1 MVPKS
6 ITEYFSTLS
15 KQKKIFI
22 ASLPVV
28 AGVVFTS
35 LNQNLTHVSV
45 SVTASA
51 VSNQDFIYPPAIE
64 TIDIPDYEYVIKS
77 GDSLS
82 VIFNKLGFSYKEM
95 MKVMETD
102 LNYLKLDTLKPGDTL
117 KFWRSDDHKLL
128 QKMELEFSLA
138 ERAVYSRLEDGS
150 YSYDEVTVPGEWKEY
165 PLTGTIKGSFSQ
177 SVNAVGIGNNEID
190 QMVSVL
196 GDKINFTRDLR
207 SGDKFEVVEAR
218 QFVDGKATGNKEIQ
232 AIKIFNR
239 GEVITAY
246 LYKDGQYYDKDGRS
260 LERAF
265 QRKPFTGRYRM
276 SSSFDP
282 KRRHPVTG
290 RIAPHN
296 GTDWALPTGTPVVS
310 TGDGIVTLVRNHPY
324 AGKYVV
330 VQHGNN
336 YKTRYLHLSKIL
348 VKRGQ
353 RVKRGQKIALSGST
367 GRVTGPHIHYE
378 LIVKGRPVNAVTAK
392 IPMAHS
398 VPKSEMKAFI
408 AQRNRLDALLN
419 KQQLQLA
426 SNTRLSGES

>member
-1 MVPKS
+1 MVPRS
-6 ITEYFSTLS
+6 FAERFATFS

-22 ASLPVV
+22 ASLPIV

-35 LNQNLTHVSV
+35 LNQNLSHVSV
-45 SVTASA
+45 SVTVPSVSYPEPSSA
-51 VSNQDFIYPPAIE
+51 APA
-64 TIDIPDYEYVIKS
+64 TPIDIPDYEYVIKS

-82 VIFNKLGFSYKEM
+82 VIFEKLGFSYKEM
-95 MKVMETD
+95 MKIMETD

-117 KFWRSDDHKLL
+117 KFWRSDDHKFL
-128 QKMELEFSLA
+128 QKMELQFSLA
-138 ERAVYSRLEDGS
+138 ERALYSRLDDGS
-150 YSYDEVTVPGEWKEY
+150 YSYDDVTVPGVWKDY
-165 PLTGTIKGSFSQ
+165 AITGTIQGSFSK
-177 SVNAVGIGNNEID
+177 SVNALGIGNNEIE
-190 QMVSVL
+190 QIVSVL

-207 SGDKFEVVEAR
+207 AGDKFEVVEAR

-232 AIKIFNR
+232 AIKVFNR
-239 GEVITAY
+239 GQVITAY

-265 QRKPFTGRYRM
+265 QRKPFVGRYRM

-296 GTDWALPTGTPVVS
+296 GTDWALPTGTSIVS

-330 VQHGNN
+330 IQHGNN

-353 RVKRGQKIALSGST
+353 RVKRGQKIALSGRT

-398 VPKSEMKAFI
+398 VPKSEMKDFI

-419 KQQLQLA
+419 QKQLQLA
-426 SNTRLSGES
+426 SNSSPNAKS